1 MRIRNNLNPGDL
13 GYIIQLHGTLYAQEY
28 NLDHTFEGYVA
39 AGMGEFAKSFEAR
52 KDFVAIAE
60 HEDQILG
67 SIFIMGLPDQTAQLR
82 WFLLHPKARGQGLG
96 KKLLAAAINFCRDRG
111 FKSVC
116 LWTISELTTAAH
128 LYCQAG
134 FTITEE
140 NAREMW
146 GGPRTEQRYDMI
158 LY

>member
-96 KKLLAAAINFCRDRG
+96 KKLLAAAITFAVIEDSNQSVSGQLANSQQRLISTARLVSQSLKRTLAKCGVDQGQSRD
-111 FKSVC
+111 
-116 LWTISELTTAAH
+116 TT
-128 LYCQAG
+128 
-134 FTITEE
+134 
-140 NAREMW
+140 
-146 GGPRTEQRYDMI
+146 
-158 LY
+158 